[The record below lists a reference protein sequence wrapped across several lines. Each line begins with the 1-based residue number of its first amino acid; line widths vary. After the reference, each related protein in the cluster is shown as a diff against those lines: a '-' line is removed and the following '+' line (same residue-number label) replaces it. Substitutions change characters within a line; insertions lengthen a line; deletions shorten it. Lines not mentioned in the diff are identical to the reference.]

1 MNEES
6 DVSVLS
12 VSNGKQE
19 SALQGCRKR
28 SIRTRSGAEE

>member
-1 MNEES
+1 MNEEP
-6 DVSVLS
+6 DVGLMSVRMG
-12 VSNGKQE
+12 VQE